1 MDILPLLSLN
11 PYKKRVEL
19 IDVARAL
26 SMCIIVYAHIYDSA
40 LISRF
45 VHLFHVPIFFYLS
58 GLVWKRK
65 DKSIR
70 IQLADG
76 FRKLLIPYYICA
88 LLSIVCYMIFGRF
101 VSGNSKTL
109 SLMHCIG
116 GALYANSRSGL
127 MVWNRPLWFIP
138 CLFSVRII
146 WEIISIYL
154 KDEKK
159 RSIAVASIF
168 AVGMVISYRLTSLIL
183 PYEIEIALVMLGY
196 YYLGT
201 KSRELITKLEK
212 TKNHYLGSVLII
224 ALGICLFVFRFNQ
237 NVTVQYNRYGNI
249 ILFLIGSFAGIT
261 MVLTASKWIARVKTI
276 QFVGQNTLPILL
288 WHKFPVL
295 LFQISPIGKK
305 VMENPDSIGS
315 FMIGICVVII
325 TVTLCLL
332 VAYCCKRINELKQR
346 AAS

>member
-1 MDILPLLSLN
+1 M
-11 PYKKRVEL
+11 
-19 IDVARAL
+19 
-26 SMCIIVYAHIYDSA
+26 
-40 LISRF
+40 
-45 VHLFHVPIFFYLS
+45 
-58 GLVWKRK
+58 W
-65 DKSIR
+65 
-70 IQLADG
+70 
-76 FRKLLIPYYICA
+76 
-88 LLSIVCYMIFGRF
+88 
-101 VSGNSKTL
+101 
-109 SLMHCIG
+109 
-116 GALYANSRSGL
+116 
-127 MVWNRPLWFIP
+127 
-138 CLFSVRII
+138 
-146 WEIISIYL
+146 
-154 KDEKK
+154 
-159 RSIAVASIF
+159 
-168 AVGMVISYRLTSLIL
+168 
-183 PYEIEIALVMLGY
+183 
-196 YYLGT
+196 
-201 KSRELITKLEK
+201 
-212 TKNHYLGSVLII
+212 
-224 ALGICLFVFRFNQ
+224 LGICLFVFRFNQ